1 MKKQINILKNLAKVM
16 SIITIVN
23 EHEKKTLE
31 CSLRREN
38 IKLKSQFDELFK
50 ILFEENNNL
59 KKLMHENSIKNLRN
73 NIKNILYYNGLD
85 WLLNKDDIENSKE
98 TNIYVLFLALIFF
111 KEKDFLYKIYIDKKI
126 IRPHNTLDLLAN
138 IFEGDICNLFNWLK
152 KETPFK
158 EIEYFSEAEFL
169 NTDQKNIYN
178 WKKEINIIS
187 PNKIIEIRKNLEDIA
202 KDHSLKNY
210 QEYIDFFI
218 FSLYLETCKQKIN
231 KKINKFFPNLIATT
245 KPLLNMLP
253 LFINQLQSSNAD
265 YLENYIEIFKT
276 IGENHKIEKFGQEFI
291 DAFSFDFNNEIKEK
305 KYKNIF
311 SEKELKYPE
320 YKIKENSIQ
329 EKSIVSIALF
339 QTYNEEITNLC
350 ENFYNENIETFNSFI
365 ELSKQSFTP
374 ILSDPEFLLKLS

>member
-1 MKKQINILKNLAKVM
+1 M

-23 EHEKKTLE
+23 ENEKKTLE

-38 IKLKSQFDELFK
+38 IKLKSQFDELFR
-50 ILFEENNNL
+50 ILFQENNNL
-59 KKLMHENSIKNLRN
+59 KKLMHENSIKNLQS

-85 WLLNKDDIENSKE
+85 WLLNKDNIENSKE
-98 TNIYVLFLALIFF
+98 TNIYILFLAFVFF
-111 KEKDFLYKIYIDKKI
+111 KEKDFLYKIYIEKKI
-126 IRPHNTLDLLAN
+126 IQPHNTLNLLAN

-187 PNKIIEIRKNLEDIA
+187 PNKIIEIRKNLENIA
-202 KDHSLKNY
+202 KNNNLKNY
-210 QEYIDFFI
+210 QEHIDFFI

-231 KKINKFFPNLIATT
+231 KKIEKSFPNLIPKV
-245 KPLLNMLP
+245 KPLLSMLP
-253 LFINQLQSSNAD
+253 LFVNQLQSSVENHM
-265 YLENYIEIFKT
+265 ENYIEIFKT
-276 IGENHKIEKFGQEFI
+276 IGGDHKIENFSQKFI
-291 DAFSFDFNNEIKEK
+291 DTFSFDFNNEIKEK

-320 YKIKENSIQ
+320 YRIKEDSIQ

-339 QTYNEEITNLC
+339 ETHNEAITDIFKD
-350 ENFYNENIETFNSFI
+350 FYDENIETFDSFI
-365 ELSKQSFTP
+365 ELSKQSLTP
-374 ILSDPEFLLKLS
+374 IFSDPEFLLKLSNKK